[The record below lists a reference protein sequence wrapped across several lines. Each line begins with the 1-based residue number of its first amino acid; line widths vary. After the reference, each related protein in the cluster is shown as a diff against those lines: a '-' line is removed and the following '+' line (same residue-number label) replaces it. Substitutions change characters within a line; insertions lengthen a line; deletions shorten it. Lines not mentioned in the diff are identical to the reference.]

1 MNNRLPI
8 DQASLRVWMVNY
20 ILSVLDLP
28 AGQVPTD
35 QTFDTY
41 GFDSVEAVVMAGVM
55 EEEFGVPVDP
65 IQLLEHPSIDDFVSA
80 HCNDPSDA
88 ADDPADLEPD
98 EFGGI
103 SEGRS

>member
-1 MNNRLPI
+1 MGNRLPI
-8 DQASLRVWMVNY
+8 DRDALRVWMRDY

-28 AGQVPTD
+28 PEQVPTA

-65 IQLLEHPSIDDFVSA
+65 VQLLEHPSIDEFADA
-80 HCNDPSDA
+80 HG
-88 ADDPADLEPD
+88 ADEQATADNSGMPNPD
-98 EFGGI
+98 ELDGMTADPP
-103 SEGRS
+103 

>member
-1 MNNRLPI
+1 MDSRIPV
-8 DQASLRVWMVNY
+8 DQETLQAWMANY

-28 AGQVPTD
+28 AAQIRTD

-65 IQLLEHPSIDDFVSA
+65 IQLFEHPTIEDFA
-80 HCNDPSDA
+80 RTYGRDA
-88 ADDPADLEPD
+88 GEAEAGDRYVKIQPGEI
-98 EFGGI
+98 G
-103 SEGRS
+103 